1 MRETGLDHAMCCFFE
16 AFASQFKG
24 SLMFGLD
31 KGT

>member
-1 MRETGLDHAMCCFFE
+1 MRENGLDHSTCCSFE

-24 SLMFGLD
+24 SLMFGLG

>member
-1 MRETGLDHAMCCFFE
+1 MRETGLDHATCCILE
-16 AFASQFKG
+16 AFASQFKE